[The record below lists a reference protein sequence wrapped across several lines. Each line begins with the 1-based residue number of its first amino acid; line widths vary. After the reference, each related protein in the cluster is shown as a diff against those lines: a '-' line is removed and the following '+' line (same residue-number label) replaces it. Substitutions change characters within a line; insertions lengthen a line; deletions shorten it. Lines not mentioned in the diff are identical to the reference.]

1 MELHKIPEEKFK
13 HLSYHVFQILNTEK
27 KSEYK
32 KCQKNIEELKYNVD
46 ILKEFGVFKSKIVQR
61 KTVVRKKPRAISK
74 KGTRFLRNYSLINES
89 RDNSNKSLDKL
100 IKKNHYIKNN
110 EKQKT
115 LDNKGENKN
124 NQKKIKQD
132 KIIHSDEE
140 NPNEESSKNQNE
152 IFITN
157 FRINTSN
164 GEEISNKLVNKYS
177 QYIKNTEKYKLNNKI
192 YSLKHYLPPIKT
204 KSSLSNKV
212 LNSNNIRSS
221 TLNNLNEKYSYI
233 NNLIKEDNKTLN
245 EKKLDDFFSYI
256 QTKNSRIGSRRPK
269 ILKVNE
275 NSVLQM
281 SKKNKRIVT
290 SLKHVKNNLEEANL
304 EFETKFKYFNWKYGI
319 ADMNKYFIDLQS
331 YKKTEEDLI
340 NKRKSF
346 YDRLDDVIDD
356 IKQKEQMKKFNK
368 IAKQFGIKI
377 KEDDD
382 KNNKA
387 IEESDKIL
395 FKNKEVKN
403 SLKKLYQRQKNEKE
417 KNGKIKQILERC
429 KERFININMK
439 LDGYKKKEMKLK
451 EA

>member
-1 MELHKIPEEKFK
+1 M
-13 HLSYHVFQILNTEK
+13 
-27 KSEYK
+27 
-32 KCQKNIEELKYNVD
+32 
-46 ILKEFGVFKSKIVQR
+46 
-61 KTVVRKKPRAISK
+61 
-74 KGTRFLRNYSLINES
+74 
-89 RDNSNKSLDKL
+89 
-100 IKKNHYIKNN
+100 
-110 EKQKT
+110 
-115 LDNKGENKN
+115 
-124 NQKKIKQD
+124 
-132 KIIHSDEE
+132 
-140 NPNEESSKNQNE
+140 
-152 IFITN
+152 
-157 FRINTSN
+157 
-164 GEEISNKLVNKYS
+164 
-177 QYIKNTEKYKLNNKI
+177 
-192 YSLKHYLPPIKT
+192 
-204 KSSLSNKV
+204 
-212 LNSNNIRSS
+212 
-221 TLNNLNEKYSYI
+221 NEKYSYI

-256 QTKNSRIGSRRPK
+256 QTENSRIGSRRPK